1 MAKEV
6 LLLSDVPGLGIE
18 GDVVRVA
25 EGYLRNFLM
34 PKKLAA
40 PVTDGTRRQLEKK
53 RQAREQRLAAERAQL
68 AEVAKALEQLS
79 VTIPVKTG
87 EEGKLFGSVTVLDI
101 VTAAEK
107 QGHKLDRHQVQL
119 EEPIKKTGKFDI
131 PVKLHPEVTATLKV
145 WIVEE

>member
-25 EGYLRNFLM
+25 DGHLRNYLL
-34 PKKLAA
+34 PHKLVA
-40 PVTDGTRRQLEKK
+40 PVTAGTK
-53 RQAREQRLAAERAQL
+53 RQIAKKLEVRAQRLAVERAQL
-68 AEVAKALEQLS
+68 DEQVKVIEQLS

-87 EEGKLFGSVTVLDI
+87 EGGKLFGSVTVLDI
-101 VTAAEK
+101 ITAVEK
-107 QGHKLDRHQVQL
+107 LGHKLDRHQVQL
-119 EEPIKKTGKFDI
+119 DEPIKKTGKFDL
-131 PVKLHPEVTATLKV
+131 PVKLHPDVTATLKV